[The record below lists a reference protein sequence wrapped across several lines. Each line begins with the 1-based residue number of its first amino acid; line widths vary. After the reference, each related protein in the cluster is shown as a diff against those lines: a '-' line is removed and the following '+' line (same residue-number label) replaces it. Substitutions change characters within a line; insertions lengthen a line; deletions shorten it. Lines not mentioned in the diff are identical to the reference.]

1 MTLAAQGGASTR
13 SITLTTECWRFIEE
27 ARRWPALIPLPADV
41 HASLDATPEIEFNG
55 AITEPRIVVR
65 MTLRQ
70 ARETRRWLQT
80 LGNGLARRRVLVS
93 RSAMPDEP
101 AALSFRVTTAD
112 LTGAIETLKALGG
125 LERYPEA
132 YPVLVLE
139 RSRRELQSPP
149 QEIRLSREAFEALPG
164 NVRQLLMAH
173 RG

>member
-1 MTLAAQGGASTR
+1 
-13 SITLTTECWRFIEE
+13 
-27 ARRWPALIPLPADV
+27 
-41 HASLDATPEIEFNG
+41 
-55 AITEPRIVVR
+55 
-65 MTLRQ
+65 
-70 ARETRRWLQT
+70 
-80 LGNGLARRRVLVS
+80 
-93 RSAMPDEP
+93 MPDEP

-164 NVRQLLMAH
+164 NVRQLLMGH